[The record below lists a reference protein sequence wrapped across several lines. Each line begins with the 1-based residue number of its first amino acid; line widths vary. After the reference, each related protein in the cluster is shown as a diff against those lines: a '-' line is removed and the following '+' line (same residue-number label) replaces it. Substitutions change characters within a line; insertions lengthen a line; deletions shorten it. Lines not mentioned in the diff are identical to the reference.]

1 MLNHTGSFE
10 ASISVEVDVD
20 GTGVWLPYQT
30 FKVNEKPLQHVF
42 PEGFGAYW
50 IRFTTDIAVTATAQ
64 LTYE

>member
-1 MLNHTGSFE
+1 
-10 ASISVEVDVD
+10 VEVDVD

-30 FKVNEKPLQHVF
+30 FKVNDKPLQHVF